1 MERWREGGREGG
13 RETER
18 ETERERERDRE
29 RERERE
35 RETERETE
43 RERERERETERERER
58 EREGERG
65 EGEKERERKQS
76 TFFEADATVGV
87 DDGRGLDI
95 SRDNCPSNDSRY
107 SLSCNIIEKSSF
119 QSIGARHIEGGR
131 HIERYTDMKQ
141 AI

>member
-1 MERWREGGREGG
+1 MERGREGG
-13 RETER
+13 RE
-18 ETERERERDRE
+18 EREREREGDRE

-35 RETERETE
+35 REGDRERARQRERERGGE
-43 RERERERETERERER
+43 GGRGRERERERRR
-58 EREGERG
+58 
-65 EGEKERERKQS
+65 EKESKVLL
-76 TFFEADATVGV
+76 TFSETDATVGV

-107 SLSCNIIEKSSF
+107 SLSYNIIEKSSF

-131 HIERYTDMKQ
+131 HIERYTHMKQ